1 MKKIFNFDRV
11 SLYRNNDPIMNS
23 NRSVVSELEKAYGKY
38 LFVPFDIPLIKPKDE
53 EAFVSWY
60 KAKSLRSVKKMS
72 NIANPNGIGNNHF
85 FTINGSAN
93 EDEVWSQNVVDDTFI
108 LFPELKEQLL
118 EFFPITYLGRW
129 RMWNSTEKIKA
140 HRDDDTMIDCPM
152 ALRVKLYDTNPAE
165 TLWIT
170 KENALGVID
179 TTTVAGPHIHLKTRS
194 ETNSFAWNNLR
205 TFHGSEYDPSFYKI
219 LWIITCD
226 TNLHVNRYV
235 DIMDRSIS
243 KYTESLIIDSD
254 PREIYYN
261 V

>member
-1 MKKIFNFDRV
+1 MKKIFNYDRIT
-11 SLYRNNDPIMNS
+11 SLRNKDPIMNS
-23 NRSVVSELEKAYGKY
+23 NKSVVLELEKAYGKY

-60 KAKSLRSVKKMS
+60 KRKSLRSVKNMPNIS
-72 NIANPNGIGNNHF
+72 NPQGIGNNHF

-93 EDEVWSQNVVDDTFI
+93 ADEIWSQNVVDDTFI

-129 RMWNSTEKIKA
+129 RMWSSTEKIKI
-140 HRDDDTMIDCPM
+140 HRDDDSMVDCPM
-152 ALRVKLYDTNPAE
+152 SLRVKLYDSNPAE
-165 TLWIT
+165 TLWIR
-170 KENALGVID
+170 KENAIETGDAIPS
-179 TTTVAGPHIHLKTRS
+179 AGPHVFIKTRP

-205 TFHGSEYDPSFYKI
+205 TFHGSEYASFYKI

-226 TNLHVNRYV
+226 TNLHINRYV

-243 KYTESLIIDSD
+243 KYNESLIIDSD